1 MLLIHLISTKMFDDK
16 YAIQLQ
22 FEERNNNN
30 KLYNCKHLDQG
41 PKRIMKDFND
51 FFVFHLRFSSFRA
64 FVFRNLHL
72 IFVTMTQS
80 AIHFWYTKCLKV
92 TFVFA
97 NNLLW
102 LFIIKLSDLRGCLM
116 FANIYYCFVALAQVY
131 AFWGS
136 ISNMLRSYYIIIIIK
151 FSIQ

>member
-80 AIHFWYTKCLKV
+80 AIHF
-92 TFVFA
+92 
-97 NNLLW
+97 
-102 LFIIKLSDLRGCLM
+102 
-116 FANIYYCFVALAQVY
+116 
-131 AFWGS
+131 
-136 ISNMLRSYYIIIIIK
+136 
-151 FSIQ
+151 